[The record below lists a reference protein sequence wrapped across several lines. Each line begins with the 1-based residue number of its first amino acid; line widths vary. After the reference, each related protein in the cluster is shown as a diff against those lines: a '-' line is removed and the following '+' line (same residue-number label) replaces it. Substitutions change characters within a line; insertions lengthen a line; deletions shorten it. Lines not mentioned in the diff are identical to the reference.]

1 MGTGQMNH
9 YQALMLDPDVDMDLM
24 STVYR
29 RLVQRYQTA
38 APADG
43 PARERLR
50 AVEQAYEV
58 LRDPFRRARYD
69 AELERAQD
77 EPVMAQMVSR
87 AAAPPTAPPA
97 AYPVPVVSAVPV
109 ARTSA
114 APVAVPVVSQRT
126 PTREPVPVNVLDFGR
141 YAGWSLRQ
149 IAVRDPDYLQWLLRS
164 PGGRQYRT
172 EITAILQP
180 R

>member
-38 APADG
+38 AAADG

-69 AELERAQD
+69 AELEQAQD

-87 AAAPPTAPPA
+87 AAAPPA
-97 AYPVPVVSAVPV
+97 AYPVPVVSAAPA
-109 ARTSA
+109 ARTYA

-126 PTREPVPVNVLDFGR
+126 PTRPPVPVNVLDFGR